1 MGEGEAVETP
11 ARITGGILAG
21 HDGSSA
27 SLHAV
32 RWAADLASRLDLP
45 LHVLRAWTLTNAPRP
60 ESMTGGYVPPKKDF
74 EDACV
79 AAVRADLD
87 ALGLPDGIVPHLHAV
102 HGRSSTRL
110 LEAAADGVEMLV
122 VGSRG
127 AGGFRGLGFGSTADQ
142 VVRHAP
148 CPVVV
153 VPAPRG

>member
-1 MGEGEAVETP
+1 MGEGGAAATP
-11 ARITGGILAG
+11 AKLTGGILVG
-21 HDGSSA
+21 YDGSQA
-27 SLHAV
+27 SRPAV
-32 RWAADLASRLDLP
+32 RWAADMALRLGLP

-87 ALGLPDGIVPHLHAV
+87 ALGLPEGIETQLHAV

-110 LEAAADGVEMLV
+110 LEAAADGVDMLV
-122 VGSRG
+122 VGARG

-153 VPAPRG
+153 VPSPRD